1 MNEIHLL
8 LLLHLLGATIW
19 VGGHILLSV
28 IILPQVWKEKSV
40 EKLFAFESRYEWIG
54 MPALAVMLITGVRMA
69 YLYNVRITTWFAF
82 KTPIETVI
90 SLKLLCLFSLVLFAL
105 SAQCFVLPRLKTNIE
120 KLPLMAFHILS
131 VTCIS
136 IVMLVLGSFVRY
148 GGISL

>member
-1 MNEIHLL
+1 MSEIHFL

-40 EKLFAFESRYEWIG
+40 EKLFNFESRYEWIG
-54 MPALAVMLITGVRMA
+54 MPALAIMLLTGVRMA
-69 YLYNVRITTWFAF
+69 YLYNVKITTWFAF

-105 SAQCFVLPRLKTNIE
+105 SAQFYVLPRLKMSI
-120 KLPLMAFHILS
+120 KLLPLMTFHILS
-131 VTCIS
+131 VTIIS
-136 IVMLVLGSFVRY
+136 VVMLVLGSFVRY
-148 GGISL
+148 GGITL